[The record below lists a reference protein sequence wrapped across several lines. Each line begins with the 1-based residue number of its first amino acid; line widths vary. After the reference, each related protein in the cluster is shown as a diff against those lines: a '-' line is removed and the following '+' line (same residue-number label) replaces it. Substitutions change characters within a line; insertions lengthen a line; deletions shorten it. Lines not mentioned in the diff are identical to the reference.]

1 MSYFASLS
9 VAEVATR
16 TVDAFQ
22 AMVEE
27 APSATSIDELSD
39 VFLRGDRK
47 IYSGIMLGILTVVLI
62 MFAS

>member
-1 MSYFASLS
+1 MSRFASLS

-22 AMVEE
+22 AIVEE
-27 APSATSIDELSD
+27 APSATSLEDLSD

-47 IYSGIMLGILTVVLI
+47 IYSGIMLGILTVILI